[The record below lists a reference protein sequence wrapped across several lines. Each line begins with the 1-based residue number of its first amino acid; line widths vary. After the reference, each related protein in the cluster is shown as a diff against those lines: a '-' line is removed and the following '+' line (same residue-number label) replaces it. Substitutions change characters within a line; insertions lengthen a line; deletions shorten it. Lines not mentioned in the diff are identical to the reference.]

1 VSRVKDE
8 VKRIVDELS
17 EDMVEDLKPF
27 LERMI
32 EWEATVETLRD
43 KDLLDQIHR
52 SEQDLKEGTTA
63 PWRSVE
69 RTDV

>member
-1 VSRVKDE
+1 MGRVKEE
-8 VKRIVDELS
+8 VKRIIDELS
-17 EDMVEDLKPF
+17 EEMVEDLKPF

-32 EWEATVETLRD
+32 EWEATVEGLRD
-43 KDLLDQIHR
+43 KDLLDQIHQ
-52 SEQDLKEGTTA
+52 SEQDLREGATV

>member
-52 SEQDLKEGTTA
+52 SEQDLREGATA